1 MKEYFKN
8 FPTTDYHYYNESGN
22 KISNTTVDM
31 SIRFRLIDTIMKNP
45 NAYYDY
51 FWKDE
56 DRLDIIAYK
65 YYGDVNLSWLV
76 MLSGEIFDWVYD
88 LPLSD
93 NMLDNYLMK
102 KYSVENIEELQEIV
116 YNYKDI
122 SGIVIDKNTYD
133 VMPDYNR
140 KIESVYQ
147 YELKLNESKRH
158 IKLISK
164 EHLKTILN
172 EFDYRLQDIKNKRR
186 LYSG

>member
-8 FPTTDYHYYNESGN
+8 FPITDYSYINKNGN
-22 KISNTTVDM
+22 KITTQCVDM

-56 DRLDIIAYK
+56 DRLDIVAFK

-93 NMLDNYLMK
+93 KMFNDYITK
-102 KYSVENIEELQEIV
+102 KYNVDTVEELQNIIHA
-116 YNYKDI
+116 YKDI
-122 SGIVIDKNTYD
+122 SGITIDKNTYD
-133 VMPDYNR
+133 RMPDYN
-140 KIESVYQ
+140 KKTESIYQ
-147 YELKLNESKRH
+147 FEMKNNESKRQ

-186 LYSG
+186 LYNG